1 MFICQNS
8 EGVHANLLKWCMGT
22 CSFGRMLKRY
32 MVRKRLGTP
41 AIEEW
46 ARRIE
51 VNNDELSLFLA
62 LRIGYCYI

>member
-46 ARRIE
+46 ARRI
-51 VNNDELSLFLA
+51 
-62 LRIGYCYI
+62 